1 MLEWADEELAALIRR
16 VLPPR
21 RPEWRVQ
28 VVDNPD
34 EACAMFTQDILRV
47 QRHWREAVYEAG
59 LHLVVGH
66 YPLSLERMRP
76 LSRAATRVA
85 VEVWKARAIRRHGK
99 ANFTGVMGYVA
110 RLVEGK
116 ELAFVESRKEATRL
130 ALQGIS
136 GPGTARGQSTRARAR
151 RDAESQARLRER
163 RRQAKYDGDFRVDAA
178 TYELL
183 LPRHLLDAYS
193 HYETGIPLL
202 VIENAAVDLVPS
214 LDELRLHDL
223 EFQMDCD
230 RRRAEAEWAK
240 ANSGLA
246 PEDAAALSEL
256 GGPNAR
262 PPGSSEGR
270 P

>member
-1 MLEWADEELAALIRR
+1 MLEWADEELATLIRR

-66 YPLSLERMRP
+66 YPLSLVRMRP
-76 LSRAATRVA
+76 LPRAGTRVA
-85 VEVWKARAIRRHGK
+85 AEVWKARAIRRDGK
-99 ANFTGVMGYVA
+99 ANLTGVRGYVA
-110 RLVEGK
+110 RLVGGK
-116 ELAFVESRKEATRL
+116 ELAFVESRKEAARL

-136 GPGTARGQSTRARAR
+136 GPGPARGQST
-151 RDAESQARLRER
+151 
-163 RRQAKYDGDFRVDAA
+163 
-178 TYELL
+178 
-183 LPRHLLDAYS
+183 
-193 HYETGIPLL
+193 PLL

-246 PEDAAALSEL
+246 PEDAAAMSEL

-262 PPGSSEGR
+262 PRKVGHDPHDRRDPSPGQDR
-270 P
+270 RRH

>member
-1 MLEWADEELAALIRR
+1 MLEWADEELAALIKR

-34 EACAMFTQDILRV
+34 EACAMFNQDILRV
-47 QRHWREAVYEAG
+47 QRQWREAVYEAG

-76 LSRAATRVA
+76 LSRTATRVA
-85 VEVWKARAIRRHGK
+85 VEVWKAQAIRRDGK
-99 ANFTGVMGYVA
+99 VNLTGVVGYVA
-110 RLVEGK
+110 RLVGGK
-116 ELAFVESRKEATRL
+116 ELAFVKSRKEATRL
-130 ALQGIS
+130 ARQGIS
-136 GPGTARGQSTRARAR
+136 GSCPARGHSTRARAR
-151 RDAESQARLRER
+151 RDAENQARLCER
-163 RRQAKYDGDFRVDAA
+163 LRQARYDGDFRVDAA

-183 LPRHLLDAYS
+183 LPRQLLDAYS
-193 HYETGIPLL
+193 NDETGIPLL
-202 VIENAAVDLVPS
+202 AIENAAVDLVPS

-240 ANSGLA
+240 TNAGLA

-262 PPGSSEGR
+262 PLGYSEGR
-270 P
+270 A